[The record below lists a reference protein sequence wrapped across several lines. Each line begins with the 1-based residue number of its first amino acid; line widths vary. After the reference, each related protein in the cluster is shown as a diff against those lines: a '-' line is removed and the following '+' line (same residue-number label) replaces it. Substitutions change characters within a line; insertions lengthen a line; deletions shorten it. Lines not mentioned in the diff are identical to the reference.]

1 VLKCNSVAFFRKLL
15 TILPLDKKINFNRN
29 NKKIDK
35 EVIGKVG
42 HPDKRDRAEMSF
54 RIRIFFRDPDSR
66 LKEGWNGKPQRQ
78 AANGPSVHKQE
89 RDFPSQVTQEPK
101 SRMDPVDV
109 TAVMKGVEEMI
120 QKRFFVNGVERNIIV
135 NGKETLA
142 KVLREQL
149 GLTGTKV
156 GCGTGH
162 CGACSVIVNNELVRS
177 CIFKIERINDGDLVT
192 TIEGIGTPNNLHPI
206 QKAFIKHGAVQ
217 CGFCTPGFI
226 VSAKV
231 LLDRNPSPGREEIR
245 EWFHENKNACRC
257 TGYIPIVDAVMDAA
271 KVLRGEMKEED
282 LEYKLPQDGKIWGGT
297 YPRPTSVAKVTGTL
311 DYGADLGLKLP
322 GDALQLA
329 LVQATVSHA
338 NIKSIDVSEAEKMPG
353 VYKVV
358 THKDIK
364 GKNRITGLI
373 TFPSNKGDGWD
384 RPILCDEKVF
394 QYGDAIAIVCADTY
408 DNACAAADKV
418 KVDLEIL
425 PSYMSAPAAMA
436 EDALE
441 IHPGTPNVYYI
452 QNLEK
457 GEPTGPIFEKAPYSV
472 EDDFYVQ
479 RQPHMTIEPDVGF
492 AYIDEKG
499 VLKIHSKTI
508 GAHLHLLMIAPGLGL
523 EPDKIALVTNPA
535 GGTFGYK
542 FSPTMEALVGAAALA
557 TGRPC
562 FLRYNYFQHMTYTG
576 KRSPFFV
583 NIKFAADKD
592 GKLLAMET
600 DYNVDHGP
608 YSEFGDLLTL
618 RGAQFMG
625 AGYDIPN
632 IRGTGRTVCTNHAWG
647 SAFRAYGSPQSL
659 FSSEQL
665 MDELA
670 EKIGI
675 DPWEIRY
682 RNCYRP
688 GATNPSGQEPE
699 VFSYPEM
706 LEALKPRYEEAK
718 AKAKRE
724 SNDKIKKGVGISL
737 GCYGCGLDGP
747 DGSEA
752 WAVLNPDDTITIVS
766 AWEDHGQGADMGVVG
781 TAHEA
786 LRPLGITPDRIR
798 FTWPD
803 TSMTP
808 NSGPSGGSRQQVMT
822 GNAIRVACSEMVASL
837 KKPDGKYMNYS
848 EAVAAGKPLKYVG
861 KFSVPGVACDEKG
874 QGRPFVVYMYGVFMA
889 EVSVNTE
896 TGKVEVEKMTL
907 MADIGKINNRLVTD
921 GQIYGGMAQ
930 GIGLA
935 LSEDFEDIKKHSTL
949 VGAGFP
955 YAKNITDKMEIVYF
969 ENYPREFGPFGAAGV
984 GELPLTSP
992 HAAIG
997 NAIYNACG
1005 VRVHRLPALPEKIL
1019 AGLRG
1024 ERV

>member
-1 VLKCNSVAFFRKLL
+1 
-15 TILPLDKKINFNRN
+15 
-29 NKKIDK
+29 
-35 EVIGKVG
+35 
-42 HPDKRDRAEMSF
+42 M
-54 RIRIFFRDPDSR
+54 
-66 LKEGWNGKPQRQ
+66 
-78 AANGPSVHKQE
+78 
-89 RDFPSQVTQEPK
+89 
-101 SRMDPVDV
+101 DV